1 MRNLLNNSLFLSI
14 QVCKK
19 IADPQTQAYVPVSSE
34 RGGGE
39 GERFIIL
46 QLFSQVFDVVAKEDV
61 VDDAAYSLDDLI
73 MHMDQG
79 YFESSPG
86 IQVLHCLK

>member
-1 MRNLLNNSLFLSI
+1 M
-14 QVCKK
+14 
-19 IADPQTQAYVPVSSE
+19 
-34 RGGGE
+34 
-39 GERFIIL
+39 
-46 QLFSQVFDVVAKEDV
+46 FDVVAKEDV

>member
-1 MRNLLNNSLFLSI
+1 M
-14 QVCKK
+14 
-19 IADPQTQAYVPVSSE
+19 
-34 RGGGE
+34 
-39 GERFIIL
+39 
-46 QLFSQVFDVVAKEDV
+46 FDVVAKEDV
-61 VDDAAYSLDDLI
+61 DDAAYSSDDLI